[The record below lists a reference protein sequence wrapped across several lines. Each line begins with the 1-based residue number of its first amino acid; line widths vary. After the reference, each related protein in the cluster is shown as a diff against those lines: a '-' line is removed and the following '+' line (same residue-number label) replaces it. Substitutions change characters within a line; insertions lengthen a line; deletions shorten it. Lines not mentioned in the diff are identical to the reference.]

1 MEFRTSLNLNE
12 ISKPKNPISYEGK
25 IGLIGSCFVENIG
38 EKLNYYKFSNWINP
52 NGILFHPL
60 AIEKTLSAIISKTA
74 YTKSD
79 LIYDNERWHSM
90 DYHSDFSSLD
100 ASETLRKI
108 NTSVQNTFEALQTTS
123 HLIITLG
130 TAWVYHHIAT
140 DELVANCHKIPQKEF
155 IKRLLSVA
163 EIVNSLQRSIDL
175 VKQINPTIEVIL
187 TLSPIRHLKDGM
199 LANSRSKAH
208 LLTAIH
214 QVVGTTATHYFPSY
228 EIMLDDLRNY
238 RFYGSDMLHPNEISI
253 AYIWNIFKEIWVS
266 PTSFDLMEQMAQVQR
281 GLEHKAFNASS
292 KKHLEFLKKLDKKK
306 ETLYNL
312 YGISF

>member
-1 MEFRTSLNLNE
+1 MEFRTNLNINE
-12 ISKPKNPISYEGK
+12 ISKPKNPISYEAK

-60 AIEKTLSAIISKTA
+60 AIEKALSAVVSKKEYSKA
-74 YTKSD
+74 D

-90 DYHSDFSSLD
+90 DHHSDFSSLD
-100 ASETLRKI
+100 AAKTLGSI
-108 NTSVQNTFEALQTTS
+108 NTSLQNTFEALQTTS

-140 DELVANCHKIPQKEF
+140 DNLVANCHKIPQKEF
-155 IKRLLSVA
+155 VKRLLSVT
-163 EIVNSLQRSIDL
+163 EIVASLQNSIDL
-175 VKQINPTIEVIL
+175 VKKINPKLEVIL

-208 LLTAIH
+208 LLAAIH
-214 QVVGTTATHYFPSY
+214 QVVDTTTHYFPSY

-238 RFYGSDMLHPNEISI
+238 RFYSSDMLHPNEVSV
-253 AYIWNIFKEIWVS
+253 AYIWTIFKEIWIS
-266 PTSFDLMEQMAQVQR
+266 PKSFDLMEQVAQVQR
-281 GLEHKAFNASS
+281 DLQHKAFNPSS
-292 KKHLEFLKKLDKKK
+292 EKHNNFLKKLDKKK

>member
-1 MEFRTSLNLNE
+1 MNFRTTLNLNE
-12 ISKPKNPISYEGK
+12 IPKPKHPISYDAK

-38 EKLNYYKFSNWINP
+38 EKLDYYKFSNWINP

-60 AIEKTLSAIISKTA
+60 AIEKALTAIVSKTV

-100 ASETLRKI
+100 ASDTLKKI
-108 NTSVQNTFEALQTTS
+108 NASIKDGFETLQTTS

-130 TAWVYHHIAT
+130 TAWVYHHIGT
-140 DELVANCHKIPQKEF
+140 DELVASCHKIPQKEF
-155 IKRLLSVA
+155 VKRLLSTD
-163 EIVNSLQRSIDL
+163 EIATSLQRSINL
-175 VKQINPTIEVIL
+175 VRKINPTIEMIL

-214 QVVGTTATHYFPSY
+214 QVVGSTSTHYFPSY
-228 EIMLDDLRNY
+228 EILLDDLRNY
-238 RFYGSDMLHPNEISI
+238 RFYGSDMLHPNEVSI
-253 AYIWNIFKEIWVS
+253 AYIWTIFKEVWINPKS
-266 PTSFDLMEQMAQVQR
+266 YNLMEQVAQVQR
-281 GLEHKAFNASS
+281 GITHKAFDAKS
-292 KKHLEFLKKLDKKK
+292 KKHLEFLRKLNKKK
-306 ETLYNL
+306 ETLYDL

>member
-1 MEFRTSLNLNE
+1 MNFRTTLNLNE
-12 ISKPKNPISYEGK
+12 ISKPKHPISYAAK

-38 EKLNYYKFSNWINP
+38 EKLDYYKFSNWINP

-60 AIEKTLSAIISKTA
+60 AIEKALTAIISKTA

-79 LIYDNERWHSM
+79 LIYDNESWHSM

-100 ASETLRKI
+100 ASETLYKI
-108 NTSVQNTFEALQTTS
+108 NSSIQSSFEALQTTS

-155 IKRLLSVA
+155 VKRLLSVD
-163 EIVNSLQRSIDL
+163 EIVTSLQHIIDL
-175 VKQINPTIEVIL
+175 IIEINPNIEVIL

-214 QVVGTTATHYFPSY
+214 QVVGGTSTHYFPSY
-228 EIMLDDLRNY
+228 EILLDDLRNY
-238 RFYGSDMLHPNEISI
+238 RFYGSDMLHPNETSV
-253 AYIWNIFKEIWVS
+253 AYIWNVFKEVWIN
-266 PTSFDLMEQMAQVQR
+266 PTSSNLMEQVAQVQR
-281 GLEHKAFNASS
+281 GITHKAFNANS
-292 KKHLEFLKKLDKKK
+292 KEHLEFLKKLNKKK